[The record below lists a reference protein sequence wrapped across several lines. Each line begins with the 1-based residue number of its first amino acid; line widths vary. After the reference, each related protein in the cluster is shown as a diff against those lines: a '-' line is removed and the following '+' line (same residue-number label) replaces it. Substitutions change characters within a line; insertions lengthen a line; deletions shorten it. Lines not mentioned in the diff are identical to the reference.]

1 MMIDVTNDFLM
12 SSISHWST

>member
-12 SSISHWST
+12 SSISHRST